1 LPTTQVEAQ
10 TIDRR
15 SVGLGN
21 RAQRW
26 SRHSVTA
33 FHRPAEG
40 DDTFALKYQD
50 FLLALADNVLT
61 LKTATNTYRLK
72 AAAAATT
79 GQPAPVRAVFDRI
92 ERFRG
97 Q

>member
-1 LPTTQVEAQ
+1 
-10 TIDRR
+10 
-15 SVGLGN
+15 
-21 RAQRW
+21 
-26 SRHSVTA
+26 
-33 FHRPAEG
+33 
-40 DDTFALKYQD
+40 
-50 FLLALADNVLT
+50 

-97 Q
+97 SRPVGLIRVGVIPVGAIADLVQYF